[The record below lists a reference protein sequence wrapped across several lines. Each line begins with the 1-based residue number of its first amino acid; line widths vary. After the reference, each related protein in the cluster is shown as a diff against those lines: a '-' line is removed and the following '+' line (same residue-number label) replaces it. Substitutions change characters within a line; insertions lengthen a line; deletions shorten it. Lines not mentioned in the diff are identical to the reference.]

1 MATAPR
7 DTPVNVSQED
17 TAIGVDD
24 DYAAGKRRKTRR
36 RRTLKKRGGAN
47 WTFKGF
53 VPQTVN
59 TAAPPAPNAPAR
71 PLGGRRRRTRKHRGG
86 GGEYKV
92 PGFPAAP
99 PSMKGGRRRSR
110 KH

>member
-7 DTPVNVSQED
+7 DTPIKVGEED
-17 TAIGVDD
+17 TAIGVED
-24 DYAAGKRRKTRR
+24 DYAAGKRRRTR

-59 TAAPPAPNAPAR
+59 TAAPPPPNAPAG
-71 PLGGRRRRTRKHRGG
+71 PLGGRRRRKTRKHRGG

-92 PGFPAAP
+92 PQLPVLP
-99 PSMKGGRRRSR
+99 PGMKAGRRRSR